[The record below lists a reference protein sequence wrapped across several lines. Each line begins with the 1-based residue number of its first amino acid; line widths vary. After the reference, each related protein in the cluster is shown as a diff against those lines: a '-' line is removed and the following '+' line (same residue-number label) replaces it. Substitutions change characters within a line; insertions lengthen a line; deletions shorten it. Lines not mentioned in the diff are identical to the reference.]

1 MNRYRIDASQ
11 AELRLKFGI
20 VVVRE
25 PEHAIE
31 PEIVPTSSAYVI
43 RNYGGLILDLMP
55 WGFQPTNRNRAVVHE
70 GSLLSPGW
78 QAAIE
83 RPDRRCL
90 VPATSYCEVSAKPGR
105 DGQRQKRWV
114 SLPTHPIFAFAG
126 AWSSFLEGPAFALVT
141 TTANALLSPIQPQS
155 MPVILHEQ
163 DYDKWLTGSPEE
175 VATLVQPYSS
185 KEMQL
190 D

>member
-25 PEHAIE
+25 PDHAIE
-31 PEIVPTSSAYVI
+31 PEIVPKSPAYIV
-43 RNYGGLILDLMP
+43 RNYGGLILDIMP
-55 WGFQPTNRNRAVVHE
+55 WGFQPTTRNRSVVHE

-78 QAAIE
+78 HAAIA

-90 VPATSYCEVSAKPGR
+90 VPATSYCEMSTGA
-105 DGQRQKRWV
+105 DGQRRKNWV
-114 SLPTHPIFAFAG
+114 SLPAHPIFAFAG
-126 AWSSFLEGPAFALVT
+126 AWSAFLEGPAFALVT
-141 TTANALLSPIQPQS
+141 TTANALLSPIQPRS
-155 MPVILHEQ
+155 MPVILHER

-175 VATLVQPYSS
+175 ISTLVQPYSS
-185 KEMQL
+185 KDML
-190 D
+190 VD